1 MGRFMCATL
10 ADRGESILL
19 RNYSPAF
26 APVPISTGAS
36 DLDFSKITIKEA
48 ARATSAAPTY
58 LKQATI
64 QGLNFWDGGL
74 LNNNPI
80 DQAWDNRYDLVDEE
94 ERSPRIKCIVSLGT
108 THPEY
113 KKASNKN
120 FIAKFFNTL
129 SKTVAFA
136 TNTEAKHRDF
146 ERNMQQYNRRRQARG
161 KPERQTLYYRF
172 NASTGA
178 QSVSLADYLSMP
190 ALVSYTE
197 TYLTKPEV
205 EKWIE
210 ECAEHL
216 AKT

>member
-1 MGRFMCATL
+1 MCATL

-19 RNYSPAF
+19 RNYAPEF
-26 APVPISTGAS
+26 APLPISTGATT
-36 DLDFSKITIKEA
+36 LDFSRITIKEA

-58 LKQATI
+58 LKQTNI

-80 DQAWDNRYDLVDEE
+80 DQVWDNRYDLVGHND
-94 ERSPRIKCIVSLGT
+94 RSPPIKCIVSLGT

-113 KKASNKN
+113 KKAPKKN

-146 ERNMQQYNRRRQARG
+146 ERNMQQFNRRRVARG
-161 KPERQTLYYRF
+161 RSDRQTFYYRF

-178 QSVSLADYLSMP
+178 RSVGLADYLSMP
-190 ALVSYTE
+190 YLVSCTE
-197 TYLTKPEV
+197 TYLETEDV
-205 EKWIE
+205 RRWIE
-210 ECAEHL
+210 ECANHL
-216 AKT
+216 AKV

>member
-1 MGRFMCATL
+1 MCATL

-19 RNYSPAF
+19 RNYAPSF
-26 APVPISTGAS
+26 APLPISTGAA

-80 DQAWDNRYDLVDEE
+80 YQAWDNRYDLIGADDH
-94 ERSPRIKCIVSLGT
+94 SPHIKCIVSLGT
-108 THPEY
+108 THPDFKEA
-113 KKASNKN
+113 KKKN

-146 ERNMQQYNRRRQARG
+146 ERNMQQYNRRRAARG
-161 KPERQTLYYRF
+161 KPSRQTMYYRF
-172 NASTGA
+172 NASTGS

-190 ALVSYTE
+190 ALVTYTE
-197 TYLTKPEV
+197 TYLEKAEV
-205 EKWIE
+205 VNWID
-210 ECAEHL
+210 ECAKRL
-216 AKT
+216 AKI

>member
-1 MGRFMCATL
+1 MCATL

-19 RNYSPAF
+19 RNYAPAF
-26 APVPISTGAS
+26 APLPISTGAS

-58 LKQATI
+58 LKQENI

-80 DQAWDNRYDLVDEE
+80 DQVWDNRYDLVGGDD
-94 ERSPRIKCIVSLGT
+94 RSPGIKCIVSLGT

-113 KKASNKN
+113 KKTTNYN
-120 FIAKFFNTL
+120 FIAKFFNTV

-146 ERNMQQYNRRRQARG
+146 ERNMQQYNRRRLARS
-161 KPERQTLYYRF
+161 KPDRQTFYYRF
-172 NASTGA
+172 NAPTGTK
-178 QSVSLADYLSMP
+178 SIGLADYLSMP
-190 ALVSYTE
+190 ALVAYTDN
-197 TYLTKPEV
+197 YLQTPTV
-205 EKWIE
+205 DKWIE

-216 AKT
+216 AKI